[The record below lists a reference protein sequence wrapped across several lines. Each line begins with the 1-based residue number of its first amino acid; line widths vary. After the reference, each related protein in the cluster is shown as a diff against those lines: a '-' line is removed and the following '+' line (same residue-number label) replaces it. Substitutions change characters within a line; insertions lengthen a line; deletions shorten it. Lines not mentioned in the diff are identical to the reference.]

1 MCHYR
6 RSASLLVPLIFPP
19 TELRLFMV
27 QRRFSWAESYAR
39 MRQLASALNGAGLGL
54 GDTVS
59 VIAAN
64 TPEMFEAH
72 FGVPMAGCVLNT
84 INTRL
89 EAETIAYILEN
100 SDCQLLIVDT
110 AFHETVFPALAS
122 LDPVVRDR
130 IKVVDIRDPQAGD
143 MPHIGDQ
150 DYEAFIDAGDPAYDW
165 QMPDDEWQRLRLATH
180 QAHRAGRRASS
191 IITKGAYLMYG
202 NCSWLALPQHPTYLY
217 IVPMFHCNG
226 WCHAWTMTMMAAT
239 IVLTREISADAFLVQ
254 SKITG

>member
-1 MCHYR
+1 MKQHYE
-6 RSASLLVPLIFPP
+6 SFSKNDANYVPLSPLSFITRTADLFPDR
-19 TELRLFMV
+19 TAIIYGD
-27 QRRFSWAESYAR
+27 RRYSWAESYAR
-39 MRQLASALNGAGLGL
+39 MRQLASALDGAGLGL

-72 FGVPMAGCVLNT
+72 YGVPMAGCVLNT

-110 AFHETVFPALAS
+110 AFHETVSPALAS

-165 QMPDDEWQRLRLATH
+165 QMPADEWQA
-180 QAHRAGRRASS
+180 
-191 IITKGAYLMYG
+191 
-202 NCSWLALPQHPTYLY
+202 LALGYTSGTSGRPKGVVYH
-217 IVPMFHCNG
+217 H
-226 WCHAWTMTMMAAT
+226 
-239 IVLTREISADAFLVQ
+239 REPI
-254 SKITG
+254 